1 MASVRWRI
9 KLTGVRRGDEVM
21 ADTIEI
27 HGKEYNILDEFYRT
41 MENLDGKT
49 LIEMLDHYTTEDE
62 KREWLIQWHEDD
74 EE

>member
-1 MASVRWRI
+1 MAN
-9 KLTGVRRGDEVM
+9 
-21 ADTIEI
+21 TIEI

-41 MENLDGKT
+41 MESLDGKT